1 MRRSEINNLISRALI
16 FFKEMN
22 FHLPPFATF
31 SLDDWSHS
39 KTRAKEIFDLKLG
52 WDITDFGLGNFE
64 EKGLFL
70 FTLRNGVLNS
80 NIYSK
85 SYAEKIMIV
94 QENQL
99 TPLHYHRNKR
109 EDIINRGGG
118 DLVFQFYQSVSPQK
132 LSRGEIELMVDG
144 FKRVFSA
151 GEKVV
156 LKPGESVTLPPY
168 MFHSFVGKNNNVLV
182 GEVSNVNDDETDN
195 YFYQKVG
202 RFPEIIEDEAPLY
215 LLAMD
220 YQKFLH

>member
-1 MRRSEINNLISRALI
+1 MRRSEINNLITKALN
-16 FFKEMN
+16 FFKEMK

-31 SLDDWSHS
+31 SLDDWSHN
-39 KTRAKEIFDLKLG
+39 KTQAQEIFDLKLG

-64 EKGLFL
+64 EKGLLL

-99 TPLHYHRNKR
+99 TPLHYHQEKR

-118 DLVFQFYQSVSPQK
+118 DLVFQFYQSVSRKK
-132 LSRGEIELMVDG
+132 LSRMKTELVVDG
-144 FKRVFSA
+144 MKKVFSA
-151 GEKVV
+151 GEKVI
-156 LKPGESVTLPPY
+156 LKPGESITIPPY
-168 MFHSFVGKNNNVLV
+168 MYHSFVGKNSSVLV
-182 GEVSNVNDDETDN
+182 GEVSMVNDDETDN

-202 RFPEIIEDEAPLY
+202 RFPEIIEDETPLY
-215 LLAMD
+215 LLATD
-220 YQKFLH
+220 YTNFLH